1 MDEEQIEALREWLDE
16 GKAPAD
22 FKRVSGMSAETF
34 EELLASAMSPA
45 TTVAEVVTP
54 TPVVEDDDE

>member
-34 EELLASAMSPA
+34 EELLEATMKTPA
-45 TTVAEVVTP
+45 PISTISTSTFV
-54 TPVVEDDDE
+54 DDK